1 LGRFVQYYADY
12 ADYPRMVAGII
23 YTGLITF
30 LSMAALERIKKRTL
44 FWVR

>member
-1 LGRFVQYYADY
+1 
-12 ADYPRMVAGII
+12 MVAGIL

-30 LSMAALERIKKRTL
+30 LSMEALERIKRRTL